1 MGRLGEQQ
9 HAHEREHEDGALDEQ
24 GGAVHPHRAHGHHVP
39 GGPGRERRAGAD
51 GDGQPEGTGETAEG
65 QSQVRGPPRGPWDE
79 RLHQDARHGHA
90 EDQQHGRKLPVFD
103 VRRRDGLRRR
113 SEAGEARH
121 GVVPFWRW
129 LTVTGAPGRPGTRP
143 GSAATGGSRPL
154 TPGGV
159 AAWRESTAGA
169 GCGGTGSVAWTCT
182 SVWLTAGL
190 MMFSSG
196 CGKKPKKMSRAI
208 SGPTAS
214 SSLGRRSW
222 NFSTS
227 GRTGPVIVR
236 W

>member
-1 MGRLGEQQ
+1 PR
-9 HAHEREHEDGALDEQ
+9 
-24 GGAVHPHRAHGHHVP
+24 
-39 GGPGRERRAGAD
+39 GPGRERRAGAH
-51 GDGQPEGTGETAEG
+51 GDGQPESTGETAEG
-65 QSQVRGPPRGPWDE
+65 QSQVRGPPRGPRDE
-79 RLHQDARHGHA
+79 RLHQNARHGHA

-103 VRRRDGLRRR
+103 VRRRNGLRRR

-129 LTVTGAPGRPGTRP
+129 LMVTAAPGRPGARP
-143 GSAATGGSRPL
+143 GSRPL

-159 AAWRESTAGA
+159 AAWRDSTAGA

-196 CGKKPKKMSRAI
+196 CGKKPKTMVRAI

-214 SSLGRRSW
+214 SSLAFRSG

-236 W
+236 WYCHTM